1 MNFLPDFTHVSFLP
15 LAIAV
20 VPAFEHVAPGLGVAA
35 LAGWFSPTDI
45 KASKVDEMA
54 IDRSITNTPA
64 D

>member
-1 MNFLPDFTHVSFLP
+1 MNFLPDLIHVNFLP

-20 VPAFEHVAPGLGVAA
+20 VPTFEHVVPGLGVAA
-35 LAGWFSPTDI
+35 LAGWFSPSDK

-54 IDRSITNTPA
+54 IDRSVTDTPA

>member
-1 MNFLPDFTHVSFLP
+1 VSFLP

>member
-1 MNFLPDFTHVSFLP
+1 MNFLPDLIHVNFLP

-20 VPAFEHVAPGLGVAA
+20 VPTFEHVVPGLGVAA
-35 LAGWFSPTDI
+35 LAGWFSPSDK

-54 IDRSITNTPA
+54 IDRSVTNTPA